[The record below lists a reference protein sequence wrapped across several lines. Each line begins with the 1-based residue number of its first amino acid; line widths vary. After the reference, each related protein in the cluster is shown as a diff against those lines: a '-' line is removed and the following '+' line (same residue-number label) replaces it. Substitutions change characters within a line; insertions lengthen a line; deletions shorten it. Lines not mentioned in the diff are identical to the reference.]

1 MAAIENQSGIRTF
14 GRVEDLDLEFTSAD
28 RPTLVTALL
37 AHCAGRDAEYWWMQ
51 PVGARAAALLE
62 LLAFNGNADRIE
74 LSASC
79 VAPQCGEMFGFPL
92 GLRELAAQVP
102 REDIC
107 QVSLSDD
114 RRVTLRRPI
123 GRDLLR
129 WRAARP
135 ATREQAL
142 TMMLNDLVL
151 DGHPETKDAATLA
164 QALADSDPLVS
175 LDVEAECPACGLAQ
189 DVAIDV
195 EGLVLAHFRQQQ
207 RVLLHDVHRLA
218 TEYGWTELEV
228 LNVPPSRRAVYL
240 SLIEGAPG

>member
-1 MAAIENQSGIRTF
+1 MAAIANQPGMRTF
-14 GRVEDLDLEFTSAD
+14 GRVEDLDLEFASTD

-37 AHCAGRDAEYWWMQ
+37 ARCAGGDPEYWWMQ

-62 LLAFNGNADRIE
+62 LFALNGQTDQVE
-74 LSASC
+74 FSASC
-79 VAPQCGEMFGFPL
+79 AAQQCGETFGFALPL
-92 GLRELAAQVP
+92 LELAAQVP
-102 REDIC
+102 REEAC
-107 QVSLSDD
+107 HVSLSGG
-114 RRVTLRRPI
+114 RRITLRRPI

-142 TMMLNDLVL
+142 TMMLDDLVL
-151 DGHPETKDAATLA
+151 DGRPEVDDVATLA
-164 QALADSDPLVS
+164 EALADSDPLVALS
-175 LDVEAECPACGLAQ
+175 VAAECPACGLAQ

-195 EGLVLAHFRQQQ
+195 EGLVLAHFRQRQ

-218 TEYGWTELEV
+218 TEYGWTESEV

-240 SLIEGAPG
+240 SLIDGAPG